1 MPYDNR
7 RPDRVAEA
15 IREEV
20 ATFLADG
27 VKDPRVR
34 GLVTIT
40 GVDVTRD
47 LRHARIFVSIMGEEA
62 ERAETL
68 EGLSAVASHLRGRVG
83 RALRLRVA
91 PEISFKT
98 DPSVAH
104 AARIETLLESVRR
117 ERETRSGDD
126 EAAVQGSDAAS
137 QEASD
142 LAGTDDG
149 TAHPAGDPQAP
160 GARG

>member
-1 MPYDNR
+1 MAYDNR

-20 ATFLADG
+20 ARFLADG

-34 GLVTIT
+34 GLVTVT
-40 GVDVTRD
+40 GVDITRD
-47 LRHARIFVSIMGEEA
+47 LRHAKIFVSIMGSDA

-68 EGLSAVASHLRGRVG
+68 EGLSAVASHLRGHVG

-91 PEISFKT
+91 PELAFRA
-98 DPSVAH
+98 DASVAH

-117 ERETRSGDD
+117 EREERGADAGAGQPAAA
-126 EAAVQGSDAAS
+126 EAAEAESPTPDARA
-137 QEASD
+137 
-142 LAGTDDG
+142 
-149 TAHPAGDPQAP
+149 
-160 GARG
+160 

>member
-1 MPYDNR
+1 MAYDSR

-34 GLVTIT
+34 GLVTVT

-47 LRHARIFVSIMGEEA
+47 LRHARIFVSIMGSEGEKA
-62 ERAETL
+62 ATL
-68 EGLSAVASHLRGRVG
+68 DGLSAVAAHLRGRLG

-91 PEISFKT
+91 PELAFKQ
-98 DPSVAH
+98 DESVAQ
-104 AARIETLLESVRR
+104 AARIETLLGQLRI
-117 ERETRSGDD
+117 EREGGVADPTAPAAGPDDDAGDD
-126 EAAVQGSDAAS
+126 GPDDAGDDVRAADAA
-137 QEASD
+137 
-142 LAGTDDG
+142 DG
-149 TAHPAGDPQAP
+149 
-160 GARG
+160 R

>member
-47 LRHARIFVSIMGEEA
+47 LRHARIFVSIMGDDA

-117 ERETRSGDD
+117 EREGLSADD
-126 EAAVQGSDAAS
+126 DSVEAAPDAAA
-137 QEASD
+137 EDTA
-142 LAGTDDG
+142 ADDG
-149 TAHPAGDPQAP
+149 AAQPSGDPQAP

>member
-20 ATFLADG
+20 AGFLADG

-47 LRHARIFVSIMGEEA
+47 LRHAKIFVSIMGDDA

-91 PEISFKT
+91 PEIAFRT
-98 DPSVAH
+98 DPSVAN
-104 AARIETLLESVRR
+104 
-117 ERETRSGDD
+117 
-126 EAAVQGSDAAS
+126 AAS
-137 QEASD
+137 NFALRQVKYTTEI
-142 LAGTDDG
+142 
-149 TAHPAGDPQAP
+149 PV
-160 GARG
+160 